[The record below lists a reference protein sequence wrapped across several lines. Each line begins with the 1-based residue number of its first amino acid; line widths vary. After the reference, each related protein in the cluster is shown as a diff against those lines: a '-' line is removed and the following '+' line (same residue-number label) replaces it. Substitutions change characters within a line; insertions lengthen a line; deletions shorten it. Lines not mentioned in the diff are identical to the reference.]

1 MTGKILI
8 IDDSAS
14 VRRQVS
20 TILTSEG
27 FEIIEAADGIEGSAH
42 IRSDVDLALVLC
54 DINMPRLN
62 GLDMLESVSA
72 EISKKAIPVV
82 MLTTEG
88 EPEAMTRARRA
99 GARGWIIKPFKDQ
112 LLVGAVKKLTAEP
125 AR

>member
-62 GLDMLESVSA
+62 GLDMLESVSS

>member
-42 IRSDVDLALVLC
+42 IRSDVNLALVLC